1 MINHKAMYRRFQKFN
16 GMRVLALVLLTGL
29 TACDSSAASTQI
41 PQVVTLVI
49 PNAARTVATGTVTIA
64 PPTVNTPPLIL
75 PTLIVATSCP
85 LPTQQ
90 NLQIEP
96 IQSPTSALTQQV
108 HLTVGNLDSVTIS
121 STAGTFQF
129 NQPPYIVP
137 LTPNMI
143 NVLTVSVLIKRV
155 VVNGC
160 TYGGYSLV
168 YTLTI
173 VQQSAPP
180 TSVIP
185 DSSVF

>member
-16 GMRVLALVLLTGL
+16 GMRVLALVLLTSL

-96 IQSPTSALTQQV
+96 V

-155 VVNGC
+155 VMNGC